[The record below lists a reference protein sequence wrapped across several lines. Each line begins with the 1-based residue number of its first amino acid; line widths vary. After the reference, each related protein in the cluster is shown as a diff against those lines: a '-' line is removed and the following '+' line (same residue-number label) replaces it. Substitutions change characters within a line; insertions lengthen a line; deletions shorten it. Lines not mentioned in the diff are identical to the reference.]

1 MDIKKKVESIS
12 DEIISIRREFHKY
25 PELSGKEY
33 KTMERICKYL
43 DLWGIEYKKGIAET
57 GVVAIVR
64 GREDGKTIGLRAD
77 IDGLPIREENEI
89 DYKSTNEGVMHACG
103 HDAHIAILLGVAKI
117 IKSMEEELK
126 GNVKFFF
133 QPAEETIGGAER
145 MIKEG
150 CLEEPYVDVVLGL
163 HVSPNIDTGVV
174 QLKYGKVNA
183 SSDTIIIVVKGKSA
197 HGANPEIAVDPVVIS
212 ANIIMALQTI
222 VSRNIS
228 PQEATVFTVGS
239 IHGGTKGNI
248 IPEEVTMECI
258 LRTLDEDIR
267 KYFKERII
275 SIVEDI
281 SRAYGGYGQVII
293 EEGYPSLIN
302 NDEIVD
308 SVVQVL
314 EEVVGKENVKFF
326 PHAALFAEDFAYFS
340 QARKACYFSLG
351 CRNEGKGILHPL
363 HSSKFN
369 IDEDCLKVGVEIQ
382 VRNILKLLNS

>member
-326 PHAALFAEDFAYFS
+326 SPCSPFCRRFCLLFTG
-340 QARKACYFSLG
+340 Q
-351 CRNEGKGILHPL
+351 KG
-363 HSSKFN
+363 
-369 IDEDCLKVGVEIQ
+369 
-382 VRNILKLLNS
+382 LLF